1 MGLIELVTC
10 DNKQYFG
17 NIIYATR
24 CFEPLVKHKPIWRRK
39 THHKMNM
46 FVIITQCKKNTR
58 LEPETHVRQ
67 REKSVITVNA

>member
-46 FVIITQCKKNTR
+46 FVIITQCKKTQGWNR
-58 LEPETHVRQ
+58 KHMFG
-67 REKSVITVNA
+67 SVKNP